1 MLGQVG
7 FDVLEVDIGGWI
19 LRKHR
24 RKYVRAEGIVHHI
37 RLHRIGL
44 GIAWNAEDPTTSRND
59 IVDIAITRPASA
71 LAPMIGHYGQLHP
84 MNRILVFHRA
94 SLEDANNICTT
105 RYFKP

>member
-7 FDVLEVDIGGWI
+7 IDVLEVDIGGWI

-44 GIAWNAEDPTTSRND
+44 GIAWNAEDPTTSRTD
-59 IVDIAITRPASA
+59 IIDIAITRPASA
-71 LAPMIGHYGQLHP
+71 LAPMIRPLW
-84 MNRILVFHRA
+84 
-94 SLEDANNICTT
+94 TT
-105 RYFKP
+105 PSDEPDIGVSPSVSRGRK